1 MEFDWEVVTQYLPLL
16 LSGTVV
22 TIEVSVLTLLIAT
35 ILGTFLALA
44 RMSKAKA
51 LRGPASVYIWI
62 MRGIPQLL
70 VLFFI
75 YYAAPSFG
83 LRLPAFVAAVIGM
96 SLNSIAYNAEIIR
109 AGIES
114 IPHAQTESARAVG
127 MSYPQTMWRIILPQA
142 TRVIIPPY
150 INNAILLV
158 KNTAL
163 VSVITVPDLMLNAQQ
178 VVSSTYR
185 SFEILGTA
193 GVIYLALTS
202 VLMVAQRWSEKRY
215 AYYVR

>member
-1 MEFDWEVVTQYLPLL
+1 MELEWSVIAQYLPLL
-16 LSGTVV
+16 LSGTWV
-22 TIEVSVLTLLIAT
+22 TIEVSVLTLTIAT
-35 ILGTFLALA
+35 IIGTFVALA
-44 RMSKAKA
+44 RMSRVKP
-51 LRGPASVYIWI
+51 LHVPASVYIWI

-83 LRLPAFVAAVIGM
+83 VRLPAFVAAVIGM

-178 VVSSTYR
+178 IVSSTYR
-185 SFEILGTA
+185 SIEILGTA

-215 AYYVR
+215 AYYAR

>member
-22 TIEVSVLTLLIAT
+22 TIEVSVLTLVIAT

-51 LRGPASVYIWI
+51 LRVPASVYIWI

-185 SFEILGTA
+185 SVEILGTA

-202 VLMVAQRWSEKRY
+202 FLMVAQRWSEKRY

>member
-1 MEFDWEVVTQYLPLL
+1 MEFDWEVVPQYLPLL
-16 LSGTVV
+16 LSGTAV
-22 TIEVSVLTLLIAT
+22 TIEVSVLTLVIAT

-51 LRGPASVYIWI
+51 LRVPASVYIWI

-193 GVIYLALTS
+193 GLIYLALTS